1 MRDLRKQEEF
11 EIEVL
16 SRLNSGR
23 FLDHLVFTG
32 GTMLRL
38 CHGLNRFSVDLDF
51 WVDGGTDTDQLFEGL
66 KGYLSKFYTLKDS
79 ATKFYTLIFELGTRA
94 YPRGL
99 KIEIRKE
106 RKNAETEWRIAYSKY
121 STIQVLLQVA
131 SLKEMMKAKINALL
145 ERKEIRDAFD
155 IEFLL
160 RRGIEIGATPQT
172 LGKMLRTMRSFTTRD
187 YTVKL
192 GSLLEESERRYY
204 ASENFGFLRG
214 EIQRLLENR
223 GVKHRP

>member
-16 SRLNSGR
+16 SQLNSGR
-23 FLDHLVFTG
+23 FLNHLVFTG

-51 WVDGGTDTDQLFEGL
+51 WIDGNTDPDQLFEGL
-66 KGYLSKFYTLKDS
+66 KGYLGRFYTLKDS
-79 ATKFYTLIFELGTRA
+79 AVKFYTLIFELATRA

-106 RKNAETEWRIAYSKY
+106 RKNPETEWRIAYSKY

-131 SLKEMMKAKINALL
+131 SLKEMMKAKIKALL

-160 RRGIEIGATPQT
+160 RRGVEIGATPQT
-172 LGKMLRTMRSFTTRD
+172 LGKMLRTMDSFTTKD

-192 GSLLEESERRYY
+192 GSLLEEPERRYY
-204 ASENFGFLRG
+204 TSENFGLLRR
-214 EIQRLLENR
+214 EIQRLLENK
-223 GVKHRP
+223 GIKPRP

>member
-1 MRDLRKQEEF
+1 MRDLRKQEEL

-23 FLDHLVFTG
+23 FVNPLVFTG
-32 GTMLRL
+32 ETMLRL

-51 WVDGGTDTDQLFEGL
+51 WIDGGTDTDQLFEGL
-66 KGYLSKFYTLKDS
+66 KGYLGRFYMLKDS
-79 ATKFYTLIFELGTRA
+79 AVTFSILIFELGTRA

-106 RKNAETEWRIAYSKY
+106 RKNPETEWRIAYSKY
-121 STIQVLLQVA
+121 SKIQVLLQVA
-131 SLKEMMKAKINALL
+131 SLKEMMKAKIEALL

-155 IEFLL
+155 MEFLL

-172 LGKMLRTMRSFTTRD
+172 LVKMLRTIDSFTTQD

-192 GSLLEESERRYY
+192 GSLLEESERQYY
-204 ASENFGFLRG
+204 TGEHFGLLRR

-223 GVKHRP
+223 GNRPRP